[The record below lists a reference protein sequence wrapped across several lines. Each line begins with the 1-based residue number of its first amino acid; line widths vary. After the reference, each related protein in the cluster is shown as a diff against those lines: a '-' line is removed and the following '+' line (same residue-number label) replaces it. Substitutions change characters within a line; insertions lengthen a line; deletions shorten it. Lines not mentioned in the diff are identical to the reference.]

1 VHGSLVANP
10 PTTSPR
16 TELAPRWAANRVL
29 LHDDSRRL
37 RHPPERGDEPNR
49 LQPSPYLRIPFSGC
63 GLRIRRS
70 SDTPSTGIAT
80 RLDRRLHPA
89 DVPVLA
95 GDSYRLRQ
103 SQPATAARR
112 RKKCPPRGVVEPGI
126 QFRTLYPPPGSN
138 FTWTPDTPWRA
149 SIQHQ
154 PLAQRLCKAPIPLSR
169 VEAARLWASRRRLG
183 RPSEVPPLPRVR
195 SFAYLQ
201 PPIQELPENPIAD
214 GSLGYLR
221 LQLRSIVD
229 KTIHLIGVGS
239 RGERGALLDEVFH
252 PGRHRRLRQ
261 VDVTGFASPG
271 NGMRP
276 CFLAAI
282 RLDRDRP
289 YSAAGDSR
297 LRVRVSYLEFTRAA
311 F

>member
-1 VHGSLVANP
+1 MDQKEPESKSHLPWCRNYIPRFFLDREAKEAAPEGRARKPHRQP
-10 PTTSPR
+10 PDDLPKDRTRAQVGRQSGTPPR
-16 TELAPRWAANRVL
+16 
-29 LHDDSRRL
+29 
-37 RHPPERGDEPNR
+37 RHPAPSASSREGGRTKS
-49 LQPSPYLRIPFSGC
+49 LTAQP
-63 GLRIRRS
+63 
-70 SDTPSTGIAT
+70 
-80 RLDRRLHPA
+80 
-89 DVPVLA
+89 VPPH
-95 GDSYRLRQ
+95 S
-103 SQPATAARR
+103 
-112 RKKCPPRGVVEPGI
+112 
-126 QFRTLYPPPGSN
+126 F
-138 FTWTPDTPWRA
+138 FWTPDTPWRA

-201 PPIQELPENPIAD
+201 PAIQELPENPIAD